1 MDRLIGLRVKKKNGC
16 CVQSTYIDTDRHTH
30 TFTHTREQ
38 GLMVLAQA
46 KLHRVTKCE
55 ATRRRGEFF
64 FQFSS
69 SRREGCCSNTVVSDV
84 TLPDSESGSVAKPN
98 EDVRSVFPV
107 LLVRTLSL
115 PPFINKAPVTNG
127 TRVL

>member
-1 MDRLIGLRVKKKNGC
+1 MDRLIGLRVKKKKNVL
-16 CVQSTYIDTDRHTH
+16 CVQSTYIDTDRH
-30 TFTHTREQ
+30 THTREQ

-107 LLVRTLSL
+107 QLAS
-115 PPFINKAPVTNG
+115 IH
-127 TRVL
+127 